1 MNVLNIFSI
10 YLFHLLKFIKFSF
23 FFKKEKFK
31 KKINQIFFNLINVQK
46 TKIKLE
52 MSNSTKIFF
61 SFMPIADYQVFIALF
76 LALATGIFAVR
87 LGVALYK

>member
-1 MNVLNIFSI
+1 M
-10 YLFHLLKFIKFSF
+10 FIKQVWG
-23 FFKKEKFK
+23 KA
-31 KKINQIFFNLINVQK
+31 NY
-46 TKIKLE
+46 
-52 MSNSTKIFF
+52 TKIFF

>member
-1 MNVLNIFSI
+1 MHGIS
-10 YLFHLLKFIKFSF
+10 
-23 FFKKEKFK
+23 
-31 KKINQIFFNLINVQK
+31 
-46 TKIKLE
+46 LE
-52 MSNSTKIFF
+52 NSNYTKIFF

>member
-1 MNVLNIFSI
+1 VVVFTTLFSKCGFTTN
-10 YLFHLLKFIKFSF
+10 YLYLKF
-23 FFKKEKFK
+23 
-31 KKINQIFFNLINVQK
+31 L
-46 TKIKLE
+46 IKL
-52 MSNSTKIFF
+52 KYF

>member
-1 MNVLNIFSI
+1 MSTRIICIICLNRSFTTND
-10 YLFHLLKFIKFSF
+10 LKF
-23 FFKKEKFK
+23 
-31 KKINQIFFNLINVQK
+31 L
-46 TKIKLE
+46 IKL
-52 MSNSTKIFF
+52 KYF